1 MRVAVLGA
9 ASSRGLRVVRDF
21 LERPDVSSVVIV
33 GQDERDLARLLGPL
47 DPRRVIAAP
56 AVFTV
61 EGIAG
66 AIAGSNVAVACL
78 EGNPEAEMTGA
89 EAALSAGVP
98 YVTAC
103 EDPDIVTA
111 MLARRTTRPGGGSA
125 VVAGMSWTPGLSNLL
140 ARAALERLEHVRS
153 VRIAWCTSRNDEGS
167 DGLERVLVGWSGVA
181 EIMQDGTLTH
191 HDPGAWAERVFFPEP
206 VGWQRVH
213 LVRGAEVHTLPQRYP
228 GLDSLV
234 VKGGMAGAS
243 TTALAH
249 VVARASSGEPDPVR
263 PLPGASGG
271 VTRLKLGTLTR
282 GIASGLGPFSA
293 RPTGWSSL
301 RVDATGRSGGATRV
315 TTFGVVDHLANLEA
329 GPLVVAALQLGAGQ
343 VPGAGVLAPE
353 AAFEPLAFLR
363 ELGERGVRVARL
375 EH

>member
-9 ASSRGLRVVRDF
+9 PSSRGLRVVRDF
-21 LERPDVSSVVIV
+21 LERPDVAAVVIV
-33 GQDERDLARLLGPL
+33 GQDERDLARIFGPL

-56 AVFTV
+56 VPPTV

-66 AIAGSNVAVACL
+66 ALAGADVAASCL
-78 EGNPEAEMTGA
+78 EGHPEAEMTAA
-89 EAALSAGVP
+89 EAAFAAHVP

-103 EDPDIVTA
+103 EDPDIVA
-111 MLARRTTRPGGGSA
+111 AILARGSA
-125 VVAGMSWTPGLSNLL
+125 RAGAATPSVAGMSWTPGLSNLL
-140 ARAALERLEHVRS
+140 ARAALERLEHVQS
-153 VRIAWCTSRNDEGS
+153 LRIAWCTSRNDEGS

-181 EIMQDGTLTH
+181 EIVEDGALAH
-191 HDPGAWAERVFFPEP
+191 HEPGAWAERVFFPEP

-228 GLDSLV
+228 GLHSLTI
-234 VKGGMAGAS
+234 KGGMAGAS
-243 TTALAH
+243 AAALAH
-249 VVARASSGEPDPVR
+249 VVARASSGEPDAVR
-263 PLPGASGG
+263 ASAGPAGG

-329 GPLVVAALQLGAGQ
+329 GPLVVAALRLGAGQ
-343 VPGAGVLAPE
+343 VSQCGAVAPE
-353 AAFEPLAFLR
+353 AAFEPVAFLR